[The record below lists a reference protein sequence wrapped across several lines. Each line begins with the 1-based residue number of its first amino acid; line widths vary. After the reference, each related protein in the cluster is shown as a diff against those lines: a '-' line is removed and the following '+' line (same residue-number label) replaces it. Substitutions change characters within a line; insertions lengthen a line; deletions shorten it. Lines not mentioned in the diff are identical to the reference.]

1 MARMARIQIVD
12 SNQIFD
18 VPIDDGNSFA
28 NYMLQVRQQGFL
40 LDGRIN
46 AYIPHDQIKY
56 AFQVETVAVQG
67 MTKQ

>member
-1 MARMARIQIVD
+1 MTRMARIQIVD

-18 VPIDDGNSFA
+18 VPIDDGNSFV
-28 NYMLQVRQQGFL
+28 NFMLQVRQQGFL
-40 LDGRIN
+40 IDAKIN

-56 AFQVETVAVQG
+56 AFQIEMTAVQG